1 MKINTGSS
9 IPQSEVE
16 KTFELETSTKK
27 EVKKLEEMEDL
38 HTEDKEDKKKLF
50 KWEWKLWVKILNL
63 LEKNLKKSKN
73 V

>member
-50 KWEWKLWVKILNL
+50 KWEWKL
-63 LEKNLKKSKN
+63 
-73 V
+73 